1 MTTFSEFITGVH
13 NLYDRYKV
21 DWQMAIRTYYGGP
34 EYRNGQYL
42 KAYEVDTNTPSET
55 INTYQVDADG
65 NTVGK
70 MRARTENV
78 QSTSQAN
85 GNSYAEEGSFY
96 YEKLH
101 NTPNLNY
108 LKLYV
113 SEYNSL
119 LFRTPP
125 QRVLPD
131 TPEVD
136 QFLNNVNGEQDSIN
150 EFMSQVD
157 VLTTVYGVVWVSCMK
172 FGDNPVPTWQV
183 HSPLDVRNWEYTYDR
198 DGNLTLNKILIEL
211 NSDEHEAVYRYM
223 DKDVIRTVFVPV
235 EDDDDDEYVPSV
247 NIEELEQID
256 GIYSI
261 TQENPLGYIPCYP
274 IYQNQKIYNGV
285 GSTSTFDLAQI
296 QRSVYGDMAEIYS
309 TITYSAHPTLVI
321 DSNTDDLNDGQI
333 SAEPGGVIRVE
344 NNIGGQPNYVYTFE
358 APPLTALT
366 EIRALVDQK
375 IEKMNELA
383 MIRSEDLVKR
393 SNSGVQVEVYDAKLE
408 AMIRKK
414 ATNLENAEY
423 NLWTIWFDWT
433 NQVMPTD
440 FSISYNRQF
449 NKRAVEH
456 EIAEIQTMLQAYEQ
470 FKGVF
475 DNKQVEEYPSEEQA
489 VARAQELGG
498 NGFHSHTRE
507 DGTIIYMPFATHEEY
522 EIAVGGN
529 TDGDLQETMRDQLRQ
544 RLTQLMLS
552 TSTSNSL

>member
-1 MTTFSEFITGVH
+1 MSTFRDFITGVH
-13 NLYDRYKV
+13 NLYDRYLV
-21 DWQMAIRTYYGGP
+21 DWKLAINSYYGGP

-55 INTYQVDADG
+55 INTYQIDSDG

-70 MRARTENV
+70 LRAQVSNAYSKDDANNQENI
-78 QSTSQAN
+78 ST
-85 GNSYAEEGSFY
+85 GSFY

-125 QRVLPD
+125 QRVLPEY
-131 TPEVD
+131 PEID
-136 QFLNNVNGEQDSIN
+136 QFVKNVNGEQDSIN

-157 VLTTVYGVVWVSCMK
+157 ILTTVYGVAWVSCMK
-172 FGDNPVPTWQV
+172 FGDNPVPVWQI
-183 HSPLDVRNWEYTYDR
+183 HSPVDVRNWEYTYDK
-198 DGNLTLNKILIEL
+198 DGNLKLTKILIEL
-211 NSDEHEAVYRYM
+211 SSDDHEAVFRYM
-223 DKDVIRTVFVPV
+223 DNDVIRTVFVPADM
-235 EDDDDDEYVPSV
+235 EDEDEYVPSFNV
-247 NIEELEQID
+247 EGLEQIE
-256 GIYSI
+256 GVYTV
-261 TQENPLGYIPCYP
+261 TQENPLGYIPCMP

-285 GSTSTFDLAQI
+285 GSTSSFDLAQI

-344 NNIGGQPNYVYTFE
+344 NNVGGQPNYVYTFE

-383 MIRSEDLVKR
+383 MIRSEDLVKKA
-393 SNSGVQVEVYDAKLE
+393 NSGIQVEVYDAKLE

-423 NLWTIWFDWT
+423 NLWKIWFDWT
-433 NQVMPTD
+433 NQVMPED
-440 FSISYNRQF
+440 LSISYNRQF

-456 EIAEIQTMLQAYEQ
+456 EIGEIQSMLSVYQQ
-470 FKGVF
+470 FTGIF
-475 DNKQVEEYPSEEQA
+475 ESREPNEYPSEELA
-489 VARAQELGG
+489 EAKARELGG
-498 NGFHSHTRE
+498 SGSHSHIQP
-507 DGTIIYMPFATHEEY
+507 DGSVIYMPFATHEEFDA
-522 EIAVGGN
+522 AVGDTSGEIE
-529 TDGDLQETMRDQLRQ
+529 ETMRDQLRH
-544 RLTQLMLS
+544 RLLQLMSS
-552 TSTSNSL
+552 TSTKNSL

>member
-13 NLYDRYKV
+13 NLYDRYLT
-21 DWQMAIRTYYGGP
+21 DWKLVINSYYGGP

-55 INTYQVDADG
+55 INTYQVDSDG
-65 NTVGK
+65 SVVGK
-70 MRARTENV
+70 LRAQVSNAYSSSDANDTNNV
-78 QSTSQAN
+78 SD
-85 GNSYAEEGSFY
+85 GSFY
-96 YEKLH
+96 SEKLH

-125 QRVLPD
+125 QRVLPE
-131 TPEVD
+131 TPEVE
-136 QFLNNVNGEQDSIN
+136 QFINNVNGEQDSIN

-157 VLTTVYGVVWVSCMK
+157 ILTTVYGVAWVSCMK

-183 HSPLDVRNWEYTYDR
+183 HSPVDVRNWEYGYDK

-211 NSDEHEAVYRYM
+211 NSDENESVYRYI
-223 DKDVIRTVFVPV
+223 DKDVIRTAWVSNDPE
-235 EDDDDDEYVPSV
+235 EDEEDYTPSQL
-247 NIEELEQID
+247 IEGLELIE
-256 GIYSI
+256 GIHSV
-261 TQENPLGYIPCYP
+261 TQENPLGYIPVHP

-285 GSTSTFDLAQI
+285 GSTSSFDLAQI

-321 DSNTDDLNDGQI
+321 DSNTDDLNGGQI
-333 SAEPGGVIRVE
+333 SAEPGGIIRVE
-344 NNIGGQPNYVYTFE
+344 NNLNGQPNYVYKFE
-358 APPLTALT
+358 APPLTALS
-366 EIRALVDQK
+366 EIRELVDQK

-383 MIRSEDLVKR
+383 MIRGEDLVKK
-393 SNSGVQVEVYDAKLE
+393 SSSGVQVEIYDAKLE

-423 NLWTIWFDWT
+423 NLWRMWFDWT
-433 NQVMPTD
+433 NQYMPED

-449 NKRAVEH
+449 NKRAVEQ
-456 EIAEIQTMLQAYEQ
+456 EINELDKLLLTYER
-470 FKGVF
+470 FDTVF
-475 DNKQVEEYPSEEQA
+475 SDNKIEEYPSEQEA
-489 VARAQELGG
+489 VAKARELGG
-498 NGFHSHTRE
+498 SGFHSHADE
-507 DGTIIYMPFATHEEY
+507 DGNVKYMPFATHELY
-522 EIAVGGN
+522 VAAVGD
-529 TDGDLQETMRDQLRQ
+529 TDGELKETMREQLRQ
-544 RLTQLMLS
+544 RLQQLMSS

>member
-13 NLYDRYKV
+13 NLYDRYLT
-21 DWQMAIRTYYGGP
+21 DWKLAINSYYGGP

-55 INTYQVDADG
+55 INTYQVDGDG
-65 NTVGK
+65 NTIGK
-70 MRARTENV
+70 LRARTENV
-78 QSTSQAN
+78 RTSNDAN
-85 GNSYAEEGSFY
+85 GNNYAEEGSFY

-125 QRVLPD
+125 QRVLPQ
-131 TPEVD
+131 TPEVND
-136 QFLNNVNGEQDSIN
+136 FVNNVNGEQDSIN

-157 VLTTVYGVVWVSCMK
+157 ILTTVYGVAWVSCMK
-172 FGDNPVPTWQV
+172 FGENPIPTWQI
-183 HSPLDVRNWEYTYDR
+183 HNPIDVKNWEYTYDK
-198 DGNLTLNKILIEL
+198 DGNLKLNKILIEL
-211 NSDEHEAVYRYM
+211 NSNDTESVYRYM
-223 DKDVIRTVFVPV
+223 DNDVIRTVFLPFD
-235 EDDDDDEYVPSV
+235 EEDDEYVPSFDGD
-247 NIEELEQID
+247 ELELID
-256 GIYSI
+256 GIYTI
-261 TQENPLGYIPCYP
+261 TQENPLGYIPCMP

-285 GSTSTFDLAQI
+285 GSTPTFDLAQI

-321 DSNTDDLNDGQI
+321 DSNTDALNDGQI

-344 NNIGGQPNYVYTFE
+344 NNLGGQPNYVYQFE

-375 IEKMNELA
+375 IQKMNELA
-383 MIRSEDLVKR
+383 MIRSEDLVK
-393 SNSGVQVEVYDAKLE
+393 SSSSGVQVEQYDAKLE

-423 NLWTIWFDWT
+423 NLWNIWFDWT
-433 NQVMPTD
+433 NQVMPED

-456 EIAEIQTMLQAYEQ
+456 EIHEIEKMLSVYEQ
-470 FKGVF
+470 FNGIFENTK
-475 DNKQVEEYPSEEQA
+475 VEEYPSEQQA
-489 VARAQELGG
+489 VARARQLGG
-498 NGFHSHTRE
+498 TGFHSHTLE
-507 DGTIIYMPFATHEEY
+507 NGTVIYMPFATHEQY
-522 EIAVGGN
+522 EAAVGD
-529 TDGDLQETMRDQLRQ
+529 TDGELKETMRDQLRQ
-544 RLTQLMLS
+544 RLKQLMLS

>member
-1 MTTFSEFITGVH
+1 VTTFSEFITGVH
-13 NLYDRYKV
+13 NLYDRYLV
-21 DWQMAIRTYYGGP
+21 DWKLAINSYYGGP

-55 INTYQVDADG
+55 INTYQVDSDG
-65 NTVGK
+65 NTVSK
-70 MRARTENV
+70 LKAQVSNAY
-78 QSTSQAN
+78 SSQDAN
-85 GNSYAEEGSFY
+85 DNGIAQTGSFY

-125 QRVLPD
+125 QRVLPE
-131 TPEVD
+131 TPEVE
-136 QFLNNVNGEQDSIN
+136 QFINNVNGENDSIN

-157 VLTTVYGVVWVSCMK
+157 ILTTVYGVAWVSCMK

-183 HSPLDVRNWEYTYDR
+183 HSPVDVRNWEYSYNK
-198 DGNLTLNKILIEL
+198 DGNLTLTKILIEL
-211 NSDEHEAVYRYM
+211 NSDEEESVYRYM
-223 DKDVIRTVFVPV
+223 DKDVIRTVFVPADP
-235 EDDDDDEYVPSV
+235 ENEEYMPSFD
-247 NIEELEQID
+247 IEGLEEIE
-256 GIYSI
+256 GVYTV
-261 TQENPLGYIPCYP
+261 TQENPLGYIPCNP

-285 GSTSTFDLAQI
+285 GSTSSFDLAQI

-344 NNIGGQPNYVYTFE
+344 NNVGGVPNYVYQFE
-358 APPLTALT
+358 APPLTALA

-375 IEKMNELA
+375 IDKMNELA
-383 MIRSEDLVKR
+383 MIRGEDLVKA
-393 SNSGVQVEVYDAKLE
+393 SSSGVQIEQYDAKLE

-423 NLWTIWFDWT
+423 NLWQIWFDWT
-433 NQVMPTD
+433 NQQMPED

-449 NKRAVEH
+449 NKRAVEQ
-456 EIAEIQTMLQAYEQ
+456 EVAEIRTMLQAYNE
-470 FKGVF
+470 FSGIFENAK
-475 DNKQVEEYPSEEQA
+475 VEEYPSEQQA
-489 VARAQELGG
+489 VARARQLGG
-498 NGFHSHTRE
+498 TGSHSHTLE
-507 DGTIIYMPFATHEEY
+507 DGTVVYMPFVTHEQY
-522 EIAVGGN
+522 EAAVGNN
-529 TDGDLQETMRDQLRQ
+529 TDGELKETMRDQLRQ
-544 RLTQLMLS
+544 RLKQLMSS